1 MSLFLAGL
9 VVGFILGW
17 GIEWYLTR
25 ERIHS
30 LEARGRRRA
39 SAQGAPVV
47 REAYC
52 MRCRAKRVM
61 KDPRELM
68 TQSGRPALTGT
79 CPECGTTMFVFIK
92 GGA

>member
-30 LEARGRRRA
+30 LEARGRRRT
-39 SAQGAPVV
+39 SAEGTSLV

-52 MRCRAKRVM
+52 MRCQTKRVM
-61 KDPRELM
+61 KNPRRVT
-68 TQSGRPALTGT
+68 TQSGRRALTGT
-79 CPECGTTMFVFIK
+79 CPECGTSMFIFIK
-92 GGA
+92 RRA

>member
-1 MSLFLAGL
+1 MSSFLAGL

-17 GIEWYLTR
+17 GTEWYLTR

-30 LEARGRRRA
+30 LETSRKRRA
-39 SAQGAPVV
+39 NAEREPLA

-52 MRCRAKRVM
+52 MKCRARREM
-61 KDPRELM
+61 RDPREVT
-68 TQSGRPALTGT
+68 TQSGRRALTGT

-92 GGA
+92 GRA